1 MSYPY
6 EARRRHC
13 RFNPE
18 TVGATD
24 TNVVKLP
31 SGDEKALKEAVATV
45 GPVAVGIDAD
55 HKAFNSYSSG
65 KVVQVKTTI
74 RGVFKISLGQKRGQL
89 HYWKI

>member
-55 HKAFNSYSSG
+55 HRAFNSYSSG
-65 KVVQVKTTI
+65 KVARVKTI
-74 RGVFKISLGQKRGQL
+74 IFRGVFKISLGQKRGQL
-89 HYWKI
+89 PY

>member
-24 TNVVKLP
+24 TNVVKLL

-45 GPVAVGIDAD
+45 GPIAVGIDAD
-55 HKAFNSYSSG
+55 HRAFNSYSSG
-65 KVVQVKTTI
+65 KVVQVKIII
-74 RGVFKISLGQKRGQL
+74 RGLFKISLGHKRGQL
-89 HYWKI
+89 SY

>member
-1 MSYPY
+1 MLTPK
-6 EARRRHC
+6 C
-13 RFNPE
+13 RTHNPE

-55 HKAFNSYSSG
+55 HRAFNSYSSG
-65 KVVQVKTTI
+65 MVTQAKTI
-74 RGVFKISLGQKRGQL
+74 IQGIIKISRDRKR
-89 HYWKI
+89 

>member
-1 MSYPY
+1 M
-6 EARRRHC
+6 
-13 RFNPE
+13 
-18 TVGATD
+18 
-24 TNVVKLP
+24 

-65 KVVQVKTTI
+65 KVARVKTII

-89 HYWKI
+89 PY